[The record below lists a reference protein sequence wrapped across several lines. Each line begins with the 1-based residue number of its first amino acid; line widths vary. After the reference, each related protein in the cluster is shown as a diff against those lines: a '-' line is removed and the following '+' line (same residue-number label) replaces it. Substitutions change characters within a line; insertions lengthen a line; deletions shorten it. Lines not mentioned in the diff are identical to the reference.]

1 MTAHIRTLIVDDDE
15 KFRGVLSRR
24 LAKRGFTLDQ
34 AESGEAC
41 LSILE
46 NGPVDVVILDVRMPG
61 MNGLEVL
68 RQIKARW
75 PETEVILLTGHASV
89 QDGIEGIR
97 SGAFDYLTKPLD
109 LEHLVCKID
118 QAYSRIRMAE
128 QGRKEAESRFQTL
141 LQSTTDY
148 VVAVNRNHQIIMCNN
163 LFINEFGNNHR
174 VYCYK
179 AWKGRDEACD
189 GCLVEA
195 SFQDGESHTSEESV
209 VRKDGRMAQLFA
221 KSTPVLDGKGNVAYV
236 LVTATDVTLKRR
248 LQDELSR
255 VSADLEEMIGE
266 RLREL
271 EQSEKKYRTIFERS
285 WDAMIL
291 TGPKGDILEI
301 NQAGLQLLGY
311 TRKGDLPSEGSALK
325 LFENTEDLRRIQ
337 KELFRDGFVMEFET
351 RLFGK
356 GGKPFD
362 ALITSSVVLDII
374 GKITGYVMII
384 RDISTKKSA
393 QREIEIRNIRLAI
406 LNAISLA
413 VSSSLNLDQVLNRT
427 IDKMLEILGPDCVR
441 IYLLNEKRDILQLAA
456 HRGFSPGFINKPFMR
471 SRRVGDGI
479 LGKTVLTREARIVN
493 NFMRL
498 DEPYVE
504 EILEEGVQT
513 TVYVPLL
520 LKGEPVGVMC
530 ACSHEQFAFSEDYVD
545 FFEAIGNQIGTAVHN
560 AILYERINR
569 TYQEL
574 KDVQE
579 QVIRSEKLASLG
591 KLSATIAHEINNPI
605 AAVLTYIKLMM
616 KLVSRGQFSEARVED
631 ISRYLKTMSSE
642 MTRCG
647 DIVKN
652 LLAFSRQT
660 KTEVKVQDLDP
671 IIRRTLD
678 LLSHDLTLKQIE
690 LIVNIAPDLPQV
702 KCDFRQIQQALLNL
716 FSNASEAMENGG
728 ALTVSASPAGKSGFV
743 EITISDTGCGISDED
758 QKSIFEPFFTT
769 KEEGKGVGLGLSVVY
784 GIISNHNGSVE
795 VESEMGKGSTFR
807 ILLPVAPGG
816 PAQRSRMAET
826 PGGDMPLTQA

>member
-41 LSILE
+41 LAMLE
-46 NGPVDVVILDVRMPG
+46 KAPMDVVILDVRMPG
-61 MNGLEVL
+61 MSGLEAL
-68 RQIKARW
+68 KQIKARW
-75 PETEVILLTGHASV
+75 PETEVILLTGHALV

-128 QGRKEAESRFQTL
+128 QGRREAESRYQTL
-141 LQSTTDY
+141 LQSVTDY
-148 VVAVNRNHQIIMCNN
+148 VIAINRNHQIIMCNN
-163 LFINEFGNNHR
+163 LFMNEFGNNQR
-174 VYCYK
+174 VYCYR
-179 AWKGRDEACD
+179 AWKGREETC
-189 GCLVEA
+189 GSCLVEE
-195 SFQDGESHTSEESV
+195 SFQDGESHISEESV
-209 VRKDGRMAQLFA
+209 VRKDGRMAQLFV

-248 LQDELSR
+248 MQEELSKMSGTLEDMIGSR
-255 VSADLEEMIGE
+255 MRKLEE
-266 RLREL
+266 
-271 EQSEKKYRTIFERS
+271 SEEKFRTIFERS
-285 WDAMIL
+285 WDAMVL
-291 TGPKGDILEI
+291 TDRKGDILEI
-301 NQAGLQLLGY
+301 NPAGLELLGY
-311 TRKGDLPSEGSALK
+311 RDKGELRSAGSAMD
-325 LFENTEDLRRIQ
+325 LFENRDDLYRIQ
-337 KELFRDGFVMEFET
+337 KRLSSDGFVTEFET
-351 RLFGK
+351 RMSGK
-356 GGKPFD
+356 KGEPFE
-362 ALITSSVVLDII
+362 AVITSSVVLDII
-374 GKITGYVMII
+374 GQITGYVMII
-384 RDISTKKSA
+384 RDVTLKKSA
-393 QREIEIRNIRLAI
+393 QQEIENRNFRLAV

-413 VSSSLNLDQVLNRT
+413 VSSSLNLDQVLNKT
-427 IDKMLEILGPDCVR
+427 IDKMLEILGTDCVR
-441 IYLLNEKRDILQLAA
+441 IYLLDDNREILNLVA
-456 HRGFSPGFINKPFMR
+456 HRGFSPNFIKRRFMR
-471 SRRVGDGI
+471 SRRVGDGL
-479 LGKTVLTREARIVN
+479 LGKTVLTREAKIVDN
-493 NFMRL
+493 YLRS
-498 DEPYVE
+498 DAPYVDS
-504 EILEEGVQT
+504 IVEEGIQS

-520 LKGEPVGVMC
+520 LKGESVGVMC
-530 ACSHEQFAFSEDYVD
+530 TCSHDPFTFSEDYVD
-545 FFEAIGNQIGTAVHN
+545 FLTAIGNQIGMAVHN
-560 AILYERINR
+560 AMLYERINR

-660 KTEVKVQDLDP
+660 KTEVKVQDIDP
-671 IIRRTLD
+671 IIRRALD
-678 LLSHDLTLKQIE
+678 LLSHDLTLKQIQ

-728 ALTVSASPAGKSGFV
+728 ALTVSAYPAGKSGFV

-816 PAQRSRMAET
+816 PAQRS
-826 PGGDMPLTQA
+826 

>member
-1 MTAHIRTLIVDDDE
+1 MTAEVRTLIVDDDGN
-15 KFRGVLSRR
+15 FRSVLSRR
-24 LAKRGFTLDQ
+24 LAKRGISSEQ

-46 NGPVDVVILDVRMPG
+46 KAPVDVVILDVRMPG
-61 MNGLEVL
+61 MNGIEVL
-68 RQIKARW
+68 KQIKTGW
-75 PETEVILLTGHASV
+75 PETEVILLTGHESV
-89 QDGIEGIR
+89 RDGVEGIR

-118 QAYSRIRMAE
+118 QAYSRIRMME
-128 QGRKEAESRFQTL
+128 QGRREAESRYQTL

-163 LFINEFGNNHR
+163 LFMNEFGNNQTA
-174 VYCYK
+174 YCYK
-179 AWKGRDEACD
+179 ALKGRDETCD
-189 GCLVEA
+189 GCLVEK

-209 VRKDGRMAQLFA
+209 VKKDGRSAQIFV
-221 KSTPVLDGKGNVAYV
+221 KSTPILNGKGNVAYV
-236 LVTATDVTLKRR
+236 LITATDITLKRR

-255 VSADLEEMIGE
+255 MSAGLEEAISE

-291 TGPKGDILEI
+291 TDPKGDILEI
-301 NQAGLQLLGY
+301 NQVGLQLLGY
-311 TRKGDLPSEGSALK
+311 NRKAELPCGGSALE
-325 LFENTEDLRRIQ
+325 LFENDEDLYRIQ
-337 KELFRDGFVMEFET
+337 KQLFKDGFVTEFET

-362 ALITSSVVLDII
+362 AIITSSVVLDII

-393 QREIEIRNIRLAI
+393 QHEIEIRNIRLAI

-413 VSSSLNLDQVLNRT
+413 VSSSLNLDQVLNKT
-427 IDKMLEILGPDCVR
+427 IEKMLEILGPDGVR
-441 IYLLNEKRDILQLAA
+441 IYLLDERRGVLQLAA
-456 HRGFSPGFINKPFMR
+456 HRGFSPSFINKSFMQ

-504 EILEEGVQT
+504 DILEEGVQT

-520 LKGEPVGVMC
+520 LKGDPVGVMC

-545 FFEAIGNQIGTAVHN
+545 FFEAIGNQIGMAVHN
-560 AILYERINR
+560 AMLYERTNR

-605 AAVLTYIKLMM
+605 AAVLTYINLMM
-616 KLVSRGQFSEARVED
+616 KLVSRGRFSQDRVED

-660 KTEVKVQDLDP
+660 RTEIKMQDIDP

-678 LLSHDLTLKQIE
+678 LLSHDLTLKEIQ

-716 FSNASEAMENGG
+716 ISNASEAMENGG
-728 ALTVSASPAGKSGFV
+728 TLTVSATPAERSGFV
-743 EITISDTGCGISDED
+743 EITISDTGCGIPRED

-784 GIISNHNGSVE
+784 GIISNHNGSIE
-795 VESEMGKGSTFR
+795 VESEVGEGSTFR
-807 ILLPVAPGG
+807 VLLPVC
-816 PAQRSRMAET
+816 
-826 PGGDMPLTQA
+826 